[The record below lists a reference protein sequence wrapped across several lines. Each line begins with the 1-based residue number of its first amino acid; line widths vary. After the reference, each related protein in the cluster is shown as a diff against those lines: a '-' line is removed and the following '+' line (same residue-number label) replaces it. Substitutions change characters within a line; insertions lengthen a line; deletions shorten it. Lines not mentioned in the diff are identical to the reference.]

1 MRPIRSL
8 LLAACVALAPQLASA
23 QLTGSNTSSATTA
36 NSFSSSNGGTTG
48 GSSSGSGTG
57 TSSDLSNSFGGSTS
71 QLTRGA
77 SLADGTGVG
86 GVRVLSTSNAFGR
99 FYANPSFTGIPGTLS
114 NALPGGFGQ
123 ALYGNNF
130 LASTSTGGQAGIT
143 SGFTTGGGGG
153 SNAFTG
159 SSGGVFSSQ
168 GGFGGNTGG
177 QFGGTGSNQFGTQ
190 NRTGAQQQLAT
201 GPNIITQVP
210 VRIAYT
216 ATLDF
221 DAPVM
226 SAPRMATDLRAVLD
240 RSSVVTSAKGID
252 LLTDGQVVIMRGTVA
267 SAREAKTAEGIIRLT
282 PGVRGVRN
290 ELKIAGAPAPVPSPA
305 P

>member
-23 QLTGSNTSSATTA
+23 QVIGSNASAASTGTSF
-36 NSFSSSNGGTTG
+36 NSSSGTTSG

-57 TSSDLSNSFGGSTS
+57 SDLSNSFGGSTS

-77 SLADGTGVG
+77 SLADGAGTGG
-86 GVRVLSTSNAFGR
+86 GRVLSTSNAFGR
-99 FYANPSFTGIPGTLS
+99 FYANPYYTGIPGTVS
-114 NALPGGFGQ
+114 TTLPGGFGTE
-123 ALYGNNF
+123 LYGRNF
-130 LASTSTGGQAGIT
+130 LASTSTGGQSGIN

-153 SNAFTG
+153 NAFTG

-168 GGFGGNTGG
+168 GGFGGNAGG
-177 QFGGTGSNQFGTQ
+177 QFGGIGSNQFGTQ
-190 NRTGAQQQLAT
+190 NRTGGQQQLAT
-201 GPNIITQVP
+201 GPNVVTQVP

-216 ATLDF
+216 ASLDF
-221 DAPVM
+221 DAPKM
-226 SAPRMATDLRAVLD
+226 TAPQMATDLRAVLD

-252 LLTDGQVVIMRGTVA
+252 LFTDGQVVIMRGTVA
-267 SAREAKTAEGIIRLT
+267 SAREAQTAEGLIRLT
-282 PGVRGVRN
+282 PGVRGVKN